1 MIEQNNTFDKGN
13 FYLQLGQKWL
23 AKLNPEKQIE
33 FKWIRFSKLMQNL
46 ENCLKEQNL
55 LKCERFIEEYERFFN
70 NNNTDVNLDDYV

>member
-13 FYLQLGQKWL
+13 FYLQSGQKCL

-46 ENCLKEQNL
+46 ENCLKEQDL
-55 LKCERFIEEYERFFN
+55 VKYERFIEEYERFFN
-70 NNNTDVNLDDYV
+70 NNTDVDLDDYV